1 MTAVLDTLLH
11 GYPSIPIFLY
21 FEQSHQ
27 RWAGSDFD
35 VWHQVVS
42 PNLSFSF
49 VERKSDQEW

>member
-49 VERKSDQEW
+49 VERKSDKEW